1 MAPKLRRSALDTIT
15 ISSRNDVRRALIC
28 AADRIF
34 FPKQAGDGGVQSRR
48 HARLEPAV
56 GDVPGAPAWI
66 YAGRA
71 QERVMPTKMM

>member
-34 FPKQAGDGGVQSRR
+34 FPKQAGDGGV
-48 HARLEPAV
+48 HW
-56 GDVPGAPAWI
+56 G
-66 YAGRA
+66 
-71 QERVMPTKMM
+71 TKLDGSLGS